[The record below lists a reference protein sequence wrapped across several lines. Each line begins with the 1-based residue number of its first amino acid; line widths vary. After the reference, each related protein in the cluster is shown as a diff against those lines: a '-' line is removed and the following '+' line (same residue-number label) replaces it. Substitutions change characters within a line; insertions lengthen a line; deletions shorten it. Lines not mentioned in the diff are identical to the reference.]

1 MINYLNLLNR
11 AKKPIICL
19 IIFIISVLIIW
30 GLVEFTF
37 KYENKK
43 SGSILAIQV
52 IGFLVSILSA
62 IFSIVFCVYYIK
74 YANAR

>member
-1 MINYLNLLNR
+1 MGISLNLLNR

-37 KYENKK
+37 KYENKN
-43 SGSILAIQV
+43 SEVILAIQV

>member
-1 MINYLNLLNR
+1 MGISLNLLNR

-37 KYENKK
+37 KYENKN
-43 SGSILAIQV
+43 SEVILAIQV

-62 IFSIVFCVYYIK
+62 IFSVVFCVHYIK